1 MQFINEIM
9 NGSAKVTNLFN
20 SYFESVT
27 ESIDLLNWAPGHYD
41 QAKGSIGR
49 IIQKFSH

>member
-1 MQFINEIM
+1 M

-27 ESIDLLNWAPGHYD
+27 ESLDLFNWAPGPYD
-41 QAKGSIGR
+41 QAKGSVGR
-49 IIQKFSH
+49 IFQRFSH